1 MKQRGLIEITLD
13 AIMDVVVE
21 ELLSNIDIHEPA
33 RVMHTLN
40 LSACFDVADNGVCD
54 VLGSV
59 KGLRY
64 IGLVAG

>member
-1 MKQRGLIEITLD
+1 MD
-13 AIMDVVVE
+13 AVVE
-21 ELLSNIDIHEPA
+21 ELLSNIDIYEPA

-64 IGLVAG
+64 VGLVAG